1 MSPIDI
7 IIAIPLVFFLFK
19 GWKRG
24 AINEVFTLAGII
36 VGARLAAR
44 LATAAAGWLHIDGKG
59 AVLAGFLIVFAA
71 AVVGAY
77 FLGKAVE
84 GFLKLVKANWLNRLV
99 GALGGLACGLCIL
112 AVLLNFIL
120 FIDSEH
126 HLITPE
132 AQAKSVL
139 YKPTYALGNHLTT
152 KLHEFIDTHKA
163 HHADVDNEQ

>member
-7 IIAIPLVFFLFK
+7 IIAIPLLVFLFK
-19 GWKRG
+19 GWRRG
-24 AINEVFTLAGII
+24 AVNEIFTLAGII

-44 LATAAAGWLHIDGKG
+44 LATAAAAWLHIDGKG
-59 AVLAGFLIVFAA
+59 AVLAGFLVVFSA

-84 GFLKLVKANWLNRLV
+84 GFLKLVKANWLNHTL

-112 AVLLNFIL
+112 SVLLNFIL
-120 FIDSEH
+120 FIDNEH

-132 AQAKSVL
+132 IQSKSIL
-139 YKPTYALGNHLTT
+139 FKPTYTVGNHLTA
-152 KLHEFIDTHKA
+152 KVHDFIEKKKC
-163 HHADVDNEQ
+163 

>member
-7 IIAIPLVFFLFK
+7 IIAIPLLFFLFK

-24 AINEVFTLAGII
+24 AINEIATLAGII
-36 VGARLAAR
+36 VGAKLAAR
-44 LATAAAGWLHIDGKG
+44 LATAAAEWMHIDGKG
-59 AVLAGFLIVFAA
+59 AVLAGFLVVFAA

-84 GFLKLVKANWLNRLV
+84 GFLKLAKANWLNHLL

-112 AVLLNFIL
+112 SVLLNFVL
-120 FIDSEH
+120 FIDNEH
-126 HLITPE
+126 NLVTPE

-139 YKPTYALGNHLTT
+139 YKPAYTLGDQLTARI
-152 KLHEFIDTHKA
+152 HAFIEERKQTSTTPC
-163 HHADVDNEQ
+163 

>member
-7 IIAIPLVFFLFK
+7 ILAIPLLFFLFK

-24 AINEVFTLAGII
+24 AVNEIFTLAGII

-44 LATAAAGWLHIDGKG
+44 LATAAAAWMHIDGKG
-59 AVLAGFLIVFAA
+59 AVLAGFLVVFAA

-84 GFLKLVKANWLNRLV
+84 GFLKLVKANWLNHTL

-112 AVLLNFIL
+112 SVLLNFIL
-120 FIDSEH
+120 FIDNEH

-139 YKPTYALGNHLTT
+139 YKPTYTVGNHLTA
-152 KLHEFIDTHKA
+152 KVNDFIEKKKC
-163 HHADVDNEQ
+163 